1 MRVLV
6 ADDHAMLR
14 RGVRSLLEEQ
24 IEGVSVGEAAS
35 GPEALAC
42 LERAAWDVVLLD
54 LHMPGSTGL
63 DLLKSIKHRWEH
75 VAVLVVSM
83 SPEEQYALR
92 AVRAGASGYVRK
104 DVGLDDLVHAVRR
117 VAAGERWI
125 DDKVAGLLADGVA
138 HRDPDGALASL
149 SDRELEVL
157 RAIGRGQA
165 VGQIASDMGLS
176 VKTVSTYRTRLLS
189 KLGLENNAELMRF
202 AIDRGL
208 G

>member
-1 MRVLV
+1 
-6 ADDHAMLR
+6 MLR

-24 IEGVSVGEAAS
+24 IEGACVGEAAS
-35 GPEALAC
+35 APEALSC
-42 LERAAWDVVLLD
+42 LERSAWDVVLLD
-54 LHMPGSTGL
+54 VHMPGTTGL
-63 DLLKSIKHRWEH
+63 DLLKEIKQRWEH

-92 AVRAGASGYVRK
+92 ALRAGASGYVRK
-104 DVGLDDLVHAVRR
+104 DIGLDDLVEAVQR
-117 VAAGERWI
+117 VGAGGRWI

-138 HRDPDGALASL
+138 HRDPQGALSSL

-165 VGQIASDMGLS
+165 VGQIADAMGLS

-202 AIDRGL
+202 AIEHGL